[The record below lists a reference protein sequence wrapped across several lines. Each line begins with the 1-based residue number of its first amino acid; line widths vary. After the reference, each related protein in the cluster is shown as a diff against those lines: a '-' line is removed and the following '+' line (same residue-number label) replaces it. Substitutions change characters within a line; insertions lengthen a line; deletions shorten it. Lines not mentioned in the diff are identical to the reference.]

1 MYRRRSIAVVIP
13 CYQVARHI
21 QGVIR
26 TLPDIVDHVVVVDD
40 GSTDDLQAELRQIE
54 RDGLMVLRHE
64 KNMGLSCAMTTG
76 LGAAARS
83 GADIIVKIDG
93 DGQMDP
99 RHLVRL
105 LRPIVRQEAD
115 VTKGNRFVHRR
126 DLQGMPRVRVIG
138 NLGLSFLTKLASGYW
153 NIFDPTNGYIAM
165 RREVVE
171 NLDMERLGPGYF
183 FETSLLVEANLTGAV
198 LRDVSIPSRY
208 GDEVSS
214 LSPTRILVRFPWLLV
229 RSGVRRI
236 LIRNFLRDFTPVAL
250 FLVAGTLSAG
260 FGLTFGLH
268 EWIMRYGTGVPT
280 PTGTMLVAVL
290 PTLAGF
296 QLLVQAM
303 VMDIGNVPHRS
314 PWADSVDGPISLAS
328 IQRDPDEPIE
338 TALRLSLDMP
348 ESPER
353 DARHPADANSRAAS

>member
-1 MYRRRSIAVVIP
+1 MYRGRSVAVVIP

-21 QGVIR
+21 EQVIE
-26 TLPDIVDHVVVVDD
+26 TLPGVVDHVIVVDD
-40 GSTDDLQAELRQIE
+40 GSTDDLQEKLRSISHDGMVILKHE
-54 RDGLMVLRHE
+54 R
-64 KNMGLSCAMTTG
+64 NMGLARAMTTG
-76 LGAAARS
+76 FRAAVRT
-83 GADIIVKIDG
+83 GADIVVKLDG

-99 RHLVRL
+99 VQLVRL

-115 VTKGNRFVHRR
+115 FTKGNRFVHRR
-126 DLQGMPRVRVIG
+126 DLRGMPPVRVIG

-153 NIFDPTNGYIAM
+153 HIFDPTNGYIAM

-198 LRDVSIPSRY
+198 LRDVAMPSRY
-208 GDEVSS
+208 ADERSS
-214 LSPTRILVRFPWLLV
+214 LSPSRILVRFPWLLV
-229 RSGVRRI
+229 RSSVRRI

-250 FLVAGTLSAG
+250 FLIAGTLSTA

-268 EWIMRYGTGVPT
+268 EWIQRYGTGVPT

-296 QLLVQAM
+296 QLLLQAA
-303 VMDIGNVPHRS
+303 VMDIASVPQKS
-314 PWADSVDGPISLAS
+314 PWADAVDGPISLTGV
-328 IQRDPDEPIE
+328 QRDVDEPSELSGHE
-338 TALRLSLDMP
+338 TH
-348 ESPER
+348 
-353 DARHPADANSRAAS
+353 HPADAGNRAAS